1 MMGKFILQLAL
12 ALSLLTTQAHAQ
24 NTDAQTRP
32 IKPEE
37 IIGTWGVV
45 AFMPGSFGEKYP
57 SSDYLTPSQI
67 YGFYEDGHM
76 RNLVSDENKQFNYNL
91 EELEQ
96 RFGERPSTINYKFLA
111 DGIVAITVDE
121 KKEIGTLWQ
130 AHIITEN
137 HMIKDI
143 PAQKG
148 DLIMG
153 MTPEKESENDDFRYI
168 RLMRKSK

>member
-1 MMGKFILQLAL
+1 MGKFILQLVL

-76 RNLVSDENKQFNYNL
+76 RNLVSSENKQFNYNL

-121 KKEIGTLWQ
+121 KKEIGTLWAPLLGLWGPLSKQ
-130 AHIITEN
+130 NGKSHI
-137 HMIKDI
+137 
-143 PAQKG
+143 AS
-148 DLIMG
+148 DLF
-153 MTPEKESENDDFRYI
+153 KQLLDAKVSEVTSARI
-168 RLMRKSK
+168 

>member
-1 MMGKFILQLAL
+1 MGKFIFHITL
-12 ALSLLTTQAHAQ
+12 ALSLITTQAFAQ
-24 NTDAQTRP
+24 TGQEQTRP

-37 IIGTWGVV
+37 IIGTWGVI

-57 SSDYLTPSQI
+57 SSDYLTPTQM

-76 RNLVSDENKQFNYNL
+76 RNLVSDENKQFDYNL

-96 RFGERPSTINYKFLA
+96 RFGGRPSTINYKFLA

-121 KKEIGTLWQ
+121 EQEIGTLWQ

-143 PAQKG
+143 PAQTG
-148 DLIMG
+148 DLLMG
-153 MTPEKESENDDFRYI
+153 MTPEKGSDNDNFRYI
-168 RLMRKSK
+168 RLMRRSN